1 VADKTRSI
9 ILSLI
14 PESTCCRNKKK
25 VQKYKDKI
33 FNDSMTQLAQTFDI
47 RNLLKSMRRIEV
59 LFTVLLDKKQQ
70 KLMGVLDREIMI
82 DDSQ

>member
-1 VADKTRSI
+1 MADKTRSI
-9 ILSLI
+9 VLSLI

-82 DDSQ
+82 DVSQ

>member
-1 VADKTRSI
+1 
-9 ILSLI
+9 
-14 PESTCCRNKKK
+14 
-25 VQKYKDKI
+25 
-33 FNDSMTQLAQTFDI
+33 MTQLAQTFDI